1 MDVSKVTNISK
12 LMYFSMIP
20 LMKRKKKEEA
30 SAINFLKLQVNLL
43 TES

>member
-20 LMKRKKKEEA
+20 LMKRKKKEA
-30 SAINFLKLQVNLL
+30 SAINLLKLQVNLL